1 MDYRDEFFILPYYET
16 EARSSSF
23 VIARPWNTGEAIP
36 SSFVIASP
44 TGRSN
49 PESIIRLYLSDWIA
63 SFVKRTRNDVKG
75 AMTLYLS
82 LRLNAFAVL
91 GGVGQAADAEGFSFC
106 CAGFRCLFIVA
117 LNQTVV
123 AIQVATAVA

>member
-1 MDYRDEFFILPYYET
+1 MRDFFVAEV
-16 EARSSSF
+16 EGVWVHNDEVREVRARS
-23 VIARPWNTGEAIP
+23 
-36 SSFVIASP
+36 
-44 TGRSN
+44 
-49 PESIIRLYLSDWIA
+49 PESSSRVRVPRS
-63 SFVKRTRNDVKG
+63 RNDVKG

-123 AIQVATAVA
+123 AI